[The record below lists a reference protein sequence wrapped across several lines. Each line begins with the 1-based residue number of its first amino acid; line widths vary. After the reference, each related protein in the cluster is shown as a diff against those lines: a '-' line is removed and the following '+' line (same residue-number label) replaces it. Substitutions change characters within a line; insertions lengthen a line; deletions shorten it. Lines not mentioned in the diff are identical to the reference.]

1 MQELFQHIR
10 PEVETVMP
18 GVTVLAGFANS
29 MALLAELDAI
39 RNNSPFRN
47 MQTPGGKPISVAV
60 TNCGDVGWVSDDRGY
75 RYQAIDPE
83 TRKPWPAMP
92 VAWRDTA
99 HRAAAEAGFNN
110 FFPNACL
117 INRYLPGNRMTAHQD
132 KNERDFSQPVVTI
145 STGLSAEFLV
155 WGAERAGSPI
165 GVPVYDGDVLVMGGP
180 ARMYFH
186 GVKTVQPDP
195 GGHCPHRISLT
206 FRVA

>member
-1 MQELFQHIR
+1 MQDLFQHIR
-10 PEVETVMP
+10 PEVEQVMP
-18 GVTVLAGFANS
+18 GITVLAGFADS
-29 MALLAELDAI
+29 KQLLAALDAI
-39 RNNSPFRN
+39 RSISPFRN
-47 MQTPGGKPISVAV
+47 MLTPGGKPISVAV
-60 TNCGDVGWVSDDRGY
+60 TNCGDVGWVSDERGY

-92 VAWRDTA
+92 ASWRDTA
-99 HRAAAEAGFNN
+99 NRAASVAGFSD
-110 FFPNACL
+110 FVPNACL

-132 KNERDFSQPVVTI
+132 KNERDFSRPVVTV
-145 STGLSAEFLV
+145 STGLPAEFLV

-180 ARMYFH
+180 ARMHFH

-206 FRVA
+206 FRMA